1 MKHRPEIDGLRAM
14 AVVPVILFHAGVEAV
29 AGGFVGVDV
38 FFVIS
43 GFLITGIIL
52 DDLEQGRFSLL
63 SFYERR
69 ARRILPALLLVML
82 VCVPVA
88 WFTMMP
94 DPLENFG
101 QSVVATLLFSN
112 NILLWMTTGYWDLA
126 GEFKPL
132 LHTWSL
138 AVEEQYYII
147 FPLMALAAWRLGP
160 MAFGVIL
167 CVLALG
173 SFWAAE
179 VTRARDP
186 AAAFYLL
193 HARAWELLIGAI
205 CLLVQRRYRPKA
217 NDLAAGLGVVAILAS
232 VLLFDETTPF
242 PSAYTLIPTVGT
254 ALVLLFADVRSLVG
268 RLLSLRVFVGIG
280 LISYSLYLWHQPVF
294 AFARVMSYEEP
305 TWVTYSWLI
314 LVVFGL
320 SALSWK
326 FVEQPA
332 RRRQAVPLPAF
343 AITAVSV
350 SAAMVA
356 AGLAFHSTNGFPQRL
371 YPTSENVSAGLH
383 ISYNEAV
390 RRLSRDAFADDARPN
405 VLVLGNSHGRDFT
418 NVLLESLGEERLDIV
433 YRDDVFMCLEQRA
446 LIPAAES
453 LLAAADVVFFAG
465 DGVNLGCIDDDIARL
480 EAEGTS
486 VIVVGPKHFGYN
498 INVHLRTAQG
508 QRPTAAN
515 PVFEQVLERN
525 RAYSEHL
532 APQHYLDLLSILEAE
547 PGRIRVFD
555 DAGYLLSSDR
565 VHLTQFGA
573 RFVGDRLFG
582 GDQGNTV
589 AQTLIAASSEDETP
603 AEGVVGTGT
612 VLR

>member
-1 MKHRPEIDGLRAM
+1 MDGLRAV
-14 AVVPVILFHAGVEAV
+14 AVVPVILFHAGFEAV
-29 AGGFVGVDV
+29 PGGFVGVDV

-52 DDLEQGRFSLL
+52 DDLERERFSLWN
-63 SFYERR
+63 FYERR

-82 VCVPVA
+82 VCVPVS

-147 FPLMALAAWRLGP
+147 FPLLALAAWRLGP
-160 MAFGVIL
+160 VTFGVIF
-167 CVLALG
+167 CVLAIG

-179 VTRARDP
+179 ITRVRDP

-205 CLLVQRRYRPKA
+205 GLLVQRRHRPKA
-217 NDLAAGLGVVAILAS
+217 SDLAAGLGIVAILAS

-254 ALVLLFADVRSLVG
+254 VLVLLFADVRSLVG
-268 RLLSLRVFVGIG
+268 RLLSLRIFVGIG

-294 AFARVMSYEEP
+294 AFARVMSTEEP
-305 TWVTYSWLI
+305 TWATFCLLI
-314 LVVFGL
+314 PLVFVL
-320 SALSWK
+320 AAMTWK

-332 RRRQAVPLPAF
+332 RRRQVAPLPAF
-343 AITAVSV
+343 ATVAALI

-356 AGLAFHSTNGFPQRL
+356 LGLAFHNTSGFPQRL
-371 YPTSENVSAGLH
+371 YPMSENVSAGLH

-390 RRLSRDAFADDARPN
+390 RRFQRDAFVDAGRPK

-418 NVLLESLGEERLDIV
+418 NVLVEGLGEDQLNII
-433 YRDDVFMCLEQRA
+433 YRDDFFACLAQRN
-446 LIPAAES
+446 LSQEAED
-453 LLAAADVVFFAG
+453 LLLEADIVFFAG
-465 DGVNLGCIDDDIARL
+465 DGVNLNCIDEDITWL
-480 EAEGTS
+480 EAEGAS
-486 VIVVGPKHFGYN
+486 VFVVGPKQFGYN
-498 INVHLRTAQG
+498 LNVHLRVSRDDRHTAM
-508 QRPTAAN
+508 N
-515 PVFEQVLERN
+515 PVFRDVLEVNEVYAR
-525 RAYSEHL
+525 HL
-532 APQHYLDLLSILEAE
+532 APNHYIDLLSIL
-547 PGRIRVFD
+547 GDDLGFIRVFD
-555 DAGYLLSSDR
+555 DDGFLISSDR
-565 VHLTQFGA
+565 VHLTQYGA
-573 RFVGDRLFG
+573 RFVGELLFT
-582 GDQGNTV
+582 GDGTHTV
-589 AQTLIAASSEDETP
+589 TEALAVSHSE
-603 AEGVVGTGT
+603 
-612 VLR
+612 